1 MAADAA
7 ESPRYENTSL
17 TDGAACPLARVF
29 CALRTPIL
37 YVMDD
42 FRAQLSQAVDAML
55 AQSIEPVFLVVDLIG
70 VEYMKRQHGVEGLDT
85 FRAAACG
92 AIEGA
97 SQGGAALG
105 YGEGRIVGILPGHS
119 RLKTFAIIEKLR
131 RALPMLAQ
139 SFDCIL
145 QPDFDVLEYEEGTGI
160 AGVMAQLVTRPLM
173 PVRDAA

>member
-1 MAADAA
+1 
-7 ESPRYENTSL
+7 
-17 TDGAACPLARVF
+17 
-29 CALRTPIL
+29 
-37 YVMDD
+37 MDD
-42 FRAQLSQAVDAML
+42 FRAQLSHVVEAMI
-55 AQSIEPVFLVVDLIG
+55 AANVEPVFLVVDLIG
-70 VEYMKRQHGVEGLDT
+70 VEYVKRQHGAESLDK
-85 FRAAACG
+85 FHEAASG

-97 SQGGAALG
+97 SQGGTAIS
-105 YGEGRIVGILPGHS
+105 YGEGRIVGILPGHG

>member
-1 MAADAA
+1 MGAQ
-7 ESPRYENTSL
+7 RYGRL
-17 TDGAACPLARVF
+17 VR
-29 CALRTPIL
+29 RPIL
-37 YVMDD
+37 KLMDD

-55 AQSIEPVFLVVDLIG
+55 TKNIEPVFLVVDLIG
-70 VEYMKRQHGVEGLDT
+70 VEYMKRQHGVEGLDK
-85 FRAAACG
+85 FRDAACG
-92 AIEGA
+92 TIEGA
-97 SQGGAALG
+97 SQGGAALA

-173 PVRDAA
+173 PMRDAA